1 MIESSSIQT
10 NVSLMNARDML
21 WVLSEDITAY
31 FERLGLLKRLP
42 VETLRTA
49 AALSAVRMRGRRLS
63 PPAARLMGCLQ
74 DSGEGNRLG
83 VGRSS
88 AA

>member
-31 FERLGLLKRLP
+31 FEGLGLLRRVS

-49 AALSAVRMRGRRLS
+49 AALSAVRMRGRPLS
-63 PPAARLMGCLQ
+63 PPALRLMECLQ
-74 DSGEGNRLG
+74 AAARDI
-83 VGRSS
+83 S
-88 AA
+88 AR